1 MLGYPF
7 PPVWPLAAKYCEY
20 LAPNRHVRELE
31 WMKKMLICKNKRYRA
46 LIPFTRPPS
55 IICTRLKRRPPSSS
69 FPMVYLLFGYLGEE
83 GESSSQHLPE
93 FENRICHIVTLDT
106 LKFKKSNSIVVSTWN
121 GKDFCVICS
130 GKRFAPH
137 DEVTLTLTKERIIE
151 LKNTTISPTISIL
164 MQHWPLEWTNRYS
177 LINQLRSASFTPRS
191 VPSAL
196 PQHWFST
203 YLHSLLNSFEPPTQ
217 LTSPHYII
225 RFITVNGAMRLG
237 LHRKA
242 GNT

>member
-55 IICTRLKRRPPSSS
+55 IICTRFKRRPPSRS

-93 FENRICHIVTLDT
+93 FENKICQIVTPDT
-106 LKFKKSNSIVVSTWN
+106 LKFKTSNSIAVSIWN

-130 GKRFAPH
+130 GKRRGVH
-137 DEVTLTLTKERIIE
+137 
-151 LKNTTISPTISIL
+151 PTMNWRLHWQRTALSNWKIQQLAQHFLFLCNIDHQNEPIAIPSSID
-164 MQHWPLEWTNRYS
+164 
-177 LINQLRSASFTPRS
+177 
-191 VPSAL
+191 
-196 PQHWFST
+196 
-203 YLHSLLNSFEPPTQ
+203 
-217 LTSPHYII
+217 
-225 RFITVNGAMRLG
+225 
-237 LHRKA
+237 
-242 GNT
+242 